1 MSPESNFSG
10 TIEDDMVQET
20 SSSQL
25 CPLSPMSRV
34 LQREIWTK
42 NTTCSFRVLNLKTEL
57 KLLEHMIRFIQLT
70 SMLNLLCNSLLII
83 QVLINNTQ
91 ALHSGNVC
99 WF

>member
-1 MSPESNFSG
+1 MR
-10 TIEDDMVQET
+10 
-20 SSSQL
+20 
-25 CPLSPMSRV
+25 MSRV

-70 SMLNLLCNSLLII
+70 SMLNLLCNSLVII

-91 ALHSGNVC
+91 ALHHPLPTFTLKHANE
-99 WF
+99 